1 MAKLFLPTAA
11 RGKRAIAWS
20 LALFTCSQLALG
32 AYLHWRRPELRDPV
46 YGSRIRS
53 LREQLAA
60 HPEQP
65 LLLFLGSSRAMNGI
79 APAALPELPNSPF
92 AYNFAISGSGPVRV
106 HLTFRRLLAEGVRPK
121 WVVIETW
128 PPMWPEAGAFDE
140 KQSLMQDDLSW
151 SDLPLLCGY
160 LPGKLNL
167 CSRAAHGGIAPLMCY
182 RSRLMYAA
190 AQSLLPREV
199 AWKVANELQNWQTPD
214 DTGWIPVLN
223 EPDSPRAKRRA
234 VEEGQAMLYPLLNP
248 LRIHDNSDHALRAV
262 LDDCKTHGIR
272 TLLLLMP
279 EHSQC
284 RRWYP
289 PQAHALAREYLGE
302 LSREYQ
308 APVIDTRDWLSDD
321 GFSDFCHMARSA
333 AAPYSERFGREVL
346 RPWLAGERLPAAYQ
360 LASEPAASAR
370 APVVPR

>member
-1 MAKLFLPTAA
+1 MTKLFLPAA
-11 RGKRAIAWS
+11 SRGKRAIGWCLVVFA
-20 LALFTCSQLALG
+20 CSQLALG
-32 AYLHWRRPELRDPV
+32 AYLHWLRPELRDPV
-46 YGSRIRS
+46 YGSRIHS

-60 HPEQP
+60 HPGRS
-65 LLLFLGSSRAMNGI
+65 LLLFLGSSRAMNGV
-79 APAALPELPNSPF
+79 APAALPELPEAPF
-92 AYNFAISGSGPVRV
+92 VYNFAISGSGPVRV

-140 KQSLMQDDLSW
+140 KQSLMQDDLGWRDVPVLSR
-151 SDLPLLCGY
+151 Y

-167 CSRAAHGGIAPLMCY
+167 CTRAAQGGLAPLVCY

-190 AQSLLPREV
+190 AQSLLPRQM
-199 AWKVANELQNWQTPD
+199 AWQVANELKNWQTPD
-214 DTGWIPVLN
+214 GSGWIPVLN
-223 EPDSPRAKRRA
+223 EPETPQAKQRE
-234 VEEGQAMLYPLLNP
+234 VEHGQAMLYPLLNP
-248 LRIHDNSDHALRAV
+248 LRIHPSSDHALRDLLA
-262 LDDCKTHGIR
+262 DCKAHGIR

-289 PQAHALAREYLGE
+289 PQAHALVHAYLDE
-302 LSREYQ
+302 VSREYQ

-321 GFSDFCHMARSA
+321 GFSDFCHMARLA

-346 RPWLAGERLPAAYQ
+346 RPWLAGESLPTAYC
-360 LASEPAASAR
+360 LAGR
-370 APVVPR
+370 